1 MTSSPVVRIVQLS
14 DTHLSQNAPEAR
26 ANWDAIVEHL
36 AADPPDL
43 VINTGDISLNGAH
56 HLADLEYA
64 FRAHQALPAPW
75 RVIPGNH
82 DVGDIGEITEPAGAG
97 LRARFVA
104 LFGDAFWSVPCGE
117 WDVIGI
123 DIQALA
129 AEDHAEELWDWLDGV
144 LATKRPVMFCM
155 HRPLMPY
162 AAGETD
168 EPRRYVT
175 GELRARLRSL
185 IAESSVRVVATGH
198 VHQTRSVTIDERMHV
213 WAPSTWA
220 LLPDSIQP
228 VIGTKVVGFVE
239 HRLGSD
245 AHVTTV
251 VPDNVRQHVIG
262 ISFPSPYS
270 H

>member
-1 MTSSPVVRIVQLS
+1 MTSRSPVRIVQLS
-14 DTHLSQNAPEAR
+14 DSHLSQRAPEAR

-43 VINTGDISLNGAH
+43 VINTGDVSLDGAH
-56 HLADLEYA
+56 DVADLVYA
-64 FRAHQALPAPW
+64 FRAHEALSAPW

-82 DVGDIGEITEPAGAG
+82 DVGDIGEFPEPAGAV
-97 LRARFVA
+97 LRSRFVD

-129 AEDHAEELWDWLDGV
+129 AEEDVEELWDWLGGV
-144 LATKRPVMFCM
+144 LATRRPAMLCM
-155 HRPLMPY
+155 HRPLMPW

-168 EPRRYVT
+168 EPLRYVT
-175 GELRARLRSL
+175 GELRTRLRAL
-185 IAESSVRVVATGH
+185 IAGSSIRVVATGH
-198 VHQTRSVTIDERMHV
+198 VHQARRVGIDDRLHV

-220 LLPDSIQP
+220 QLPDSIQP

-245 AHVTTV
+245 ATVATV
-251 VPDNVRQHVIG
+251 VPDGVRQHVVGVTI
-262 ISFPSPYS
+262 PSPYS